1 MLTAVRSYVL
11 CIWRRVL
18 VGILSG
24 LGTLCWG
31 DIREGIGQACMG
43 QETSFTPGH
52 VMSKPCFRLKHTEM
66 EDTDLHY
73 ISEGNQP
80 ASTLKRTRPP
90 QYSGH

>member
-1 MLTAVRSYVL
+1 M
-11 CIWRRVL
+11 L

-31 DIREGIGQACMG
+31 DIREGIGQACME
-43 QETSFTPGH
+43 QETSITPGY
-52 VMSKPCFRLKHTEM
+52 VILEPCSQLKHTET

-80 ASTLKRTRPP
+80 ASTLKRT
-90 QYSGH
+90 QLLMTTLLL